1 MPVFILLTATPVLG
15 LLLVIIWWKSPNC
28 FIVREMKEAKA
39 WWKPGKLYMNTNT
52 HKFHMHMCNIIH
64 LCRKMTRDDWSAS
77 RSQPTSPTSPTSS
90 AFAEVGRD
98 KKAAKAASP
107 TTSNAGMCDY
117 QVGTVMFVMWVVCFS
132 CIHKYVNNY
141 MENHSISMGSLL
153 MEKISQLSPKKKKK
167 RKKIKSMSKTV
178 T

>member
-1 MPVFILLTATPVLG
+1 MTYDRYRKIDINKIHGSVWGLLIPVFILLTAMPSSGPAVSYYMVDVSPLFHSARDERG
-15 LLLVIIWWKSPNC
+15 KSLVETWD
-28 FIVREMKEAKA
+28 IVHASNSVPMRLST
-39 WWKPGKLYMNTNT
+39 WNTNT
-52 HKFHMHMCNIIH
+52 HKFHMHMCNIHI

-117 QVGTVMFVMWVVCFS
+117 QVGTVMFVM
-132 CIHKYVNNY
+132 
-141 MENHSISMGSLL
+141 
-153 MEKISQLSPKKKKK
+153 
-167 RKKIKSMSKTV
+167 
-178 T
+178 